1 MDLLTLNK
9 TSSMKR
15 TANYIATIP
24 MKSEEQVIE
33 VKKVLEQIFGWVTLR
48 GRHNDRKS
56 VVTNWAKWRQNDV
69 PWRKA
74 QYIDIYL
81 HTANPNRMRI
91 WKKQGMERQNL
102 QVNNTNVVVAR
113 LLGNMGF
120 GLADGVKH
128 QQQSKQSDPMQAI
141 MHLQHQTNMQDPKFV
156 RKEMK
161 RKYQN
166 KSYKLQKGDW
176 GYIAQELLNFVE
188 RNGSVSFSYV
198 KAYYDMVLR
207 GNQTIQKGGSFI
219 HHLHSLIDVSN
230 ALNRRCKRY
239 IYKGHNGYS
248 VSKIK

>member
-1 MDLLTLNK
+1 
-9 TSSMKR
+9 MKR

-24 MKSEEQVIE
+24 MKNEEQVLE

-48 GRHNDRKS
+48 GRHSDRKS
-56 VVTNWAKWRQNDV
+56 VVKGWRKSRQNDV
-69 PWRKA
+69 PWRQS

-81 HTANPNRMRI
+81 HAANPNRIRI
-91 WKKQGMERQNL
+91 WKKQGMERKNL
-102 QVNNTNVVVAR
+102 SMSDNNVIIAR
-113 LLGNMGF
+113 TLGSMGYS
-120 GLADGVKH
+120 LADGVKH
-128 QQQSKQSDPMQAI
+128 TQQSKPSSPLMAI
-141 MHLQHQTNMQDPKFV
+141 RELQYQTNMQDPKFQ